1 MSLGFSATDAETMK
15 AMLAAVRQPPP
26 PRSPLGVRNAGEQP
40 LAKPPPQLT
49 PRPVPRPRSAPA
61 LVAGAPHPFI
71 GTMSTP
77 RLLARSELASTEE
90 TPGRADFELTMQLE
104 DDQWWLDHWKRVD
117 QAAGGGGRRKRKA
130 PEERRRPLYPC
141 EMLPDELKDYKKAKA
156 EKKAKE
162 DAAGADEFKAAVA
175 DFEASS
181 WVEEDNYVAIVD
193 ELQSWVARSGTAA
206 TAAGWIRR
214 LMIATK
220 RKKGGGG
227 GEGYTPRDARGLYTR
242 TPPGRA

>member
-1 MSLGFSATDAETMK
+1 MAQPKITDADIAGMDDLFG
-15 AMLAAVRQPPP
+15 APPP
-26 PRSPLGVRNAGEQP
+26 PQARWPLGSPNLPPRPEP
-40 LAKPPPQLT
+40 FAKPAPQLT

-117 QAAGGGGRRKRKA
+117 QAAGGGGPRKRKA
-130 PEERRRPLYPC
+130 PEERLRPLYPC

-156 EKKAKE
+156 EKEAAE
-162 DAAGADEFKAAVA
+162 DLAGADELNAAVLK
-175 DFEASS
+175 FEASPLAKKA
-181 WVEEDNYVAIVD
+181 NYVAIVGEVKGWAKD
-193 ELQSWVARSGTAA
+193 GGTKA
-206 TAAGWIRR
+206 TAAKWIRCLLSKGDDR
-214 LMIATK
+214 LTPAVVRFRYK
-220 RKKGGGG
+220 R
-227 GEGYTPRDARGLYTR
+227 TQ
-242 TPPGRA
+242 PGPA